1 MVMLKMCCNFWSARI
16 MEWINIVFFT
26 SLFNIHYVNK
36 YVGYSIIQALFL
48 FYQHK
53 CDKKCYP
60 LYQLKNK

>member
-1 MVMLKMCCNFWSARI
+1 
-16 MEWINIVFFT
+16 MEWINIAFFT